1 MEHPYTELAPV
12 YELLYIPRLSR
23 AYYNLKKKLAFYE
36 KKIAQKNDNKDSVC
50 TREYQLDRLGQ
61 FARGNSFPFSV
72 EKVVVYTHQ
81 SLPEIT
87 INLSNFD
94 KIFSKLTEHL
104 PSQSNLSSCSSG
116 CRVSIESNRLLISLS
131 NDSLFS
137 QIFKIATEETAP
149 TAKNNTPRKNGS
161 E

>member
-1 MEHPYTELAPV
+1 M
-12 YELLYIPRLSR
+12 II
-23 AYYNLKKKLAFYE
+23 
-36 KKIAQKNDNKDSVC
+36 KIASARENINSIGWDSL
-50 TREYQLDRLGQ
+50 RG
-61 FARGNSFPFSV
+61 GNSFPFSV

-81 SLPEIT
+81 SLPEIN
-87 INLSNFD
+87 IYLSNFD

-116 CRVSIESNRLLISLS
+116 CRVSFESNRLLISLS

-149 TAKNNTPRKNGS
+149 TAKKNTPRKNGS